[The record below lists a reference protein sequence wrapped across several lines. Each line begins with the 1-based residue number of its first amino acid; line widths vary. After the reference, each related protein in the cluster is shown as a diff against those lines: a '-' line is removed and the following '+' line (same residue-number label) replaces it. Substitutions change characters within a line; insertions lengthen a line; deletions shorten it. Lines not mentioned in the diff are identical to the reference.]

1 MFLFIDVN
9 KVKVFI
15 CFVLLLDGLV
25 ELLVMRVM
33 VNVVSDFF
41 NVVVFQNLDVEF
53 GLGIFIFDL
62 VVI

>member
-41 NVVVFQNLDVEF
+41 NVVVF
-53 GLGIFIFDL
+53 
-62 VVI
+62 